1 MHIMLCSCC
10 TFISYRENQTL
21 SGIFNFV
28 TREVYLRGNMSLL
41 SAVEEAI
48 KTYKA
53 EQVRLNHSIQFHR
66 EILHSLIP
74 QPEAGSEETELA
86 DNAAADAESSPGEKE
101 DIELLE
107 QALEKALRVRTGSE
121 VSKQDSGKRK
131 LSTTKATERMP
142 ALSAVTKH
150 DQPTIKSSKKSA
162 SLHGKGPKKPSV
174 SHSSRPSAGHKP
186 AQSKNRTQHHPSS
199 AARAGHHQQTVLAG
213 FKSPDQITASLSTNK
228 TVRSNMPRD
237 DGLSKSVSVPMPSSD
252 DMSFSGT
259 DGPGVGSLHQHN
271 GGLSEEIAKWKSL
284 RSKQNRLWD
293 KVIALQRNPE
303 PGRSRFMQRIRT
315 TFPSDWPS
323 GSPNETRFQL
333 HRLTDQ
339 AFNLAHVCQ
348 TENILASEVPEMDT
362 GLPGGKQTKSHSS
375 LTPEGLQ
382 LAAAELHVLADK
394 VKREWKAWDRWRPKG
409 GCLCPSEAAGLF
421 ADGAASPLPLTVT
434 YSTQQELQQ
443 LEELRMRV
451 ALLQQETYFEQA
463 LLDSLS
469 SQFSSIRPGPGCP
482 SPSMLRDMYS
492 LLGEGGERFAAIVQ
506 DSEHE

>member
-1 MHIMLCSCC
+1 
-10 TFISYRENQTL
+10 
-21 SGIFNFV
+21 
-28 TREVYLRGNMSLL
+28 MSLL

-53 EQVRLNHSIQFHR
+53 EQVKLNRSIQFHR

-74 QPEAGSEETELA
+74 QQEAGSEEEELV

-107 QALEKALRVRTGSE
+107 QALEKAFRVRTGSE
-121 VSKQDSGKRK
+121 VSKQDSSKRK
-131 LSTTKATERMP
+131 LSTTKETDCMP
-142 ALSAVTKH
+142 ALSAVTKNN
-150 DQPTIKSSKKSA
+150 QPIIKSNKKSG
-162 SLHGKGPKKPSV
+162 SLHRKGHKKPSV
-174 SHSSRPSAGHKP
+174 SHSSRPSASQKP

-199 AARAGHHQQTVLAG
+199 AAHAGHHQQTVLAG
-213 FKSPDQITASLSTNK
+213 FESPDQITASLSKNK

-237 DGLSKSVSVPMPSSD
+237 DGLSKSASVPRPSSD

-259 DGPGVGSLHQHN
+259 DGSGVSSLHQHN
-271 GGLSEEIAKWKSL
+271 GTLSEQIAKWKSL

-293 KVIALQRNPE
+293 KVIALQKNPE
-303 PGRSRFMQRIRT
+303 PGRSRFIQRMRT

-323 GSPNETRFQL
+323 GSPDETRFQL

-339 AFNLAHVCQ
+339 AFNLAHLCQ
-348 TENILASEVPEMDT
+348 TEKILVNEVPEMDT
-362 GLPGGKQTKSHSS
+362 ELPSGEQTKSHSG
-375 LTPEGLQ
+375 LTPAGLQ

-394 VKREWKAWDRWRPKG
+394 VKQEWKAWDRWRPEG

-421 ADGAASPLPLTVT
+421 ADGASSPLPLTIT
-434 YSTQQELQQ
+434 YSTQRELQQ

-451 ALLQQETYFEQA
+451 ALLQQETYFEQV

-469 SQFSSIRPGPGCP
+469 PQFSSIGPGPGCP
-482 SPSMLRDMYS
+482 DPSTLRDMYS

-506 DSEHE
+506 DPEHE